1 MLRTNVILVLIG
13 PILAVVR
20 CQVLSTVVRQSIQ
33 QSTQETRRY
42 FDVTRTMVLEMDA
55 AKLG

>member
-1 MLRTNVILVLIG
+1 MPRTNEIPVLRG
-13 PILAVVR
+13 PVLAVVR
-20 CQVLSTVVRQSIQ
+20 CQVLSTVALDSIQ
-33 QSTQETRRY
+33 KSTQETRSH

>member
-1 MLRTNVILVLIG
+1 MLRTNVILVLIS

-55 AKLG
+55 AKLR